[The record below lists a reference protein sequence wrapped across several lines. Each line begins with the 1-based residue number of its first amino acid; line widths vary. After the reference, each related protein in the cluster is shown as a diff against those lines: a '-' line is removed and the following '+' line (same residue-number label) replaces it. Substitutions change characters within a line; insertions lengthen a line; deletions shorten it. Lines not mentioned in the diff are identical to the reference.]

1 MKPRRLLR
9 LEPGMPAE
17 NRPPASAAPARLVK
31 KIKRHGRLRDSLL
44 AEQPF

>member
-17 NRPPASAAPARLVK
+17 NRPPASAAPRTA
-31 KIKRHGRLRDSLL
+31 GEED
-44 AEQPF
+44 